1 MPISLGSL
9 IEAWAIL
16 APFLAVGVF
25 IGWKWGWMKGGAY
38 FVLLFTA
45 IVGAAVLMDAGY
57 IGW

>member
-9 IEAWAIL
+9 IYAWAIL

-38 FVLLFTA
+38 FVLVCAA
-45 IVGAAVLMDAGY
+45 IIGAAVLREAGY
-57 IGW
+57 FGW